1 MLLGDSGQVLG
12 VRLKNGAEIRSKIVL
27 SNATLKVTFNDLLP
41 SGALPQLYMDKVN
54 SIDYTSP
61 VVKINVALRELP
73 NFVADPHDPRNGPA
87 PHHQCTIHLNCEN
100 SEMLEKAYQQGKAGL
115 IPDRPMIEM
124 TIPSSLDPTIAPE
137 SCHVALLFT
146 QFLVPVVMT
155 AHSFT

>member
-61 VVKINVALRELP
+61 VVKIN
-73 NFVADPHDPRNGPA
+73 GI
-87 PHHQCTIHLNCEN
+87 HHTSI
-100 SEMLEKAYQQGKAGL
+100 
-115 IPDRPMIEM
+115 
-124 TIPSSLDPTIAPE
+124 IPSHRL
-137 SCHVALLFT
+137 
-146 QFLVPVVMT
+146 PV
-155 AHSFT
+155 HSQIRKKYEL